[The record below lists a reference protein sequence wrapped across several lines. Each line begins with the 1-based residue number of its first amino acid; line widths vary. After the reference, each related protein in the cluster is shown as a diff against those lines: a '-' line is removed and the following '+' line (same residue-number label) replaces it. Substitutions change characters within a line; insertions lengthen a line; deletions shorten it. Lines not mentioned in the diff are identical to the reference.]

1 MFAGASTDEPM
12 DVEGGDAMEE
22 RNHNYAAKNNLL
34 RECHYLRQLRKFQSE
49 RVRERA
55 SYFERRGAGMDAQ
68 TSYLHEPRY

>member
-1 MFAGASTDEPM
+1 M
-12 DVEGGDAMEE
+12 DVEGGEAMEQE

-68 TSYLHEPRY
+68 TPYLHETRY